1 MNMAK
6 IRDILTP
13 TVASNIFLM
22 LEKARVYVGGIVT
35 NFPLLSYERVKAD
48 YFFKRMS

>member
-1 MNMAK
+1 MNMVK
-6 IRDILTP
+6 IRDVLTP

-22 LEKARVYVGGIVT
+22 LEKARVYMGGIVT
-35 NFPLLSYERVKAD
+35 NFSLLSCERLKAD